1 MAQGILD
8 ELREEVLALRKLVE
22 EKTIKLEQDIDKLK
36 EEFEELEEEGM
47 RLAGVEV
54 GDRVKLRTVLTDI
67 EGVVEGIRPRWFVV
81 RFPPYKGTEKEWRVV
96 ELRNLDAIE
105 VLSEEGEENGEGT
118 RKKR

>member
-8 ELREEVLALRKLVE
+8 GLKEEVLSLRKLVE
-22 EKTIKLEQDIDKLK
+22 EKTVKLEQDIDELK
-36 EEFEELEEEGM
+36 EEFEELEEKGM
-47 RLAGVEV
+47 KLAGVKV

-67 EGVVEGIRPRWFVV
+67 EGVVEGIRPRGFVV

-105 VLSEEGEENGEGT
+105 VLSEEGG
-118 RKKR
+118 RKC